1 MIKIF
6 VVVCKIKMIRGVA
19 VAQNA
24 CPAEI
29 DTLAPLTYRE
39 DESSVQITALQ
50 AVRAIIW
57 I

>member
-39 DESSVQITALQ
+39 DESSLQITALQ
-50 AVRAIIW
+50 AVPDIIW